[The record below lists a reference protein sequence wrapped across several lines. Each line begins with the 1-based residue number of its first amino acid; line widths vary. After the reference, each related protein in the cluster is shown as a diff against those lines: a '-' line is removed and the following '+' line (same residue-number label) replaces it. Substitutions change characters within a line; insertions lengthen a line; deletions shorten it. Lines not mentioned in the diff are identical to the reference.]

1 MEENPPTEVDVV
13 IVRRLAGIHPLNLP
27 RLRSALLTVLTST
40 TGIAPDH
47 SMFVPLATMRD
58 SEDIENIEWEALDVE
73 ITVATCLP
81 ADACWTVVEHVRL
94 FAQRSVLHQCLYLAK
109 SAVALRMTYTWPI
122 PPDRIPGTL
131 LPDYDEFEQALIDAD
146 RALQAGRACL
156 QVFQHL
162 IPHAQTLSPLH
173 NLLTRANSCY
183 IDYRL
188 ELQEANRLA
197 ATIIEQL
204 TQTQTNSPAA

>member
-1 MEENPPTEVDVV
+1 MRDLPLTEADPL
-13 IVRRLAGIHPLNLP
+13 IIRWLAHIHPLNLP
-27 RLRSALLTVLTST
+27 RLRAALLTVLTST
-40 TGIAPDH
+40 TGIAPEH
-47 SMFVPLATMRD
+47 RVLVPLAAIRD
-58 SEDIENIEWEALDVE
+58 SEAIVNIEWEAFYGE
-73 ITVATCLP
+73 IAVATCLP

-162 IPHAQTLSPLH
+162 IPHAQTLSPLQ